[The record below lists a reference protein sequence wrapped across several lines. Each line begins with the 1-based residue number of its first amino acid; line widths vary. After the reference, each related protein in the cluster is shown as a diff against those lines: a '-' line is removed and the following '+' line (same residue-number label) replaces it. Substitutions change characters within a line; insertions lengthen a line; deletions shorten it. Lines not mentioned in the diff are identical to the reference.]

1 MGIHETPI
9 TPSKVPPIPPLAT
22 ADRVSVGYDG
32 RPILAEASFVLERGA
47 FAGLLGSNGSG
58 KSTLIK
64 SLVGILPLC
73 AGRFAFRTPDG
84 HALVF
89 GYVPQRESL
98 DPVFPLSSLEVAL
111 MGVCGRLRPG
121 RMLGRSQKTW
131 ARECLSQSGAGDLE
145 SKPFS
150 QLSGGQKQRVLI
162 ARALVARPD
171 LLVLDEP
178 TAGVDPAAT
187 VAIVELL
194 TRLHR
199 EQGLTILMVNHD
211 LGVVR
216 KTVQQVL
223 WIHNGVL
230 SQGPVE
236 EMLSQARL
244 EAILE
249 LRLQ

>member
-1 MGIHETPI
+1 MNLNPA
-9 TPSKVPPIPPLAT
+9 PMLNASQRLVT
-22 ADRVSVGYDG
+22 AEQVSVGYDS
-32 RPILAEASFVLERGA
+32 RPILSDANFTLERGV

-73 AGRFAFRTPDG
+73 SGRFTFETVDR
-84 HALVF
+84 HELVF

-98 DPVFPLSSLEVAL
+98 DPVYPLSSLEVAL
-111 MGVCGRLRPG
+111 MGVCGRVKPG
-121 RMLGRSQKTW
+121 RMLGGSQRTW
-131 ARECLSQSGAGDLE
+131 ARECLAQSGAADLE
-145 SKPFS
+145 SRPFS

-162 ARALVARPD
+162 ARALAAKPD

-178 TAGVDPAAT
+178 TAGVDPVAT
-187 VAIVELL
+187 NAIVELL
-194 TRLHR
+194 TRLHQ

-216 KTVQQVL
+216 RTVKQVL
-223 WIHNGVL
+223 WIHNGIL
-230 SQGPVE
+230 TQGSVE